1 MTSHDPV
8 TPQVLP
14 HVVSHSKSD
23 GVIKIIIIIM
33 TSIVHPSMVKMKIM
47 TMMIMMDDGLCR
59 AGLNFPARDRLK
71 WGSRWPN
78 APSRCNTE
86 IIIFVGVTI

>member
-1 MTSHDPV
+1 MTSHDHV

-14 HVVSHSKSD
+14 HVVSQSKSD
-23 GVIKIIIIIM
+23 IVIKIIMIIM
-33 TSIVHPSMVKMKIM
+33 TSMVKMTIM
-47 TMMIMMDDGLCR
+47 TMMIMMDGGLCR